1 MATQIRFTGWLT
13 YRGEWDRPPGDA
25 VDIALERGDK
35 HAEYSLSLDEVLSVE
50 EVPDEE

>member
-13 YRGEWDRPPGDA
+13 YRGETSMWPANA
-25 VDIALERGDK
+25 VNTALERGDK

-50 EVPDEE
+50 EVPDED